1 MPIFLIGEKR
11 IISPMYA
18 SRRTG
23 SSPAVRPICGC
34 AELFCGGTAKVTKH
48 QTAGLEPALSVIYR
62 CSTDF
67 AGRQGRVRAPRLH
80 SSSDPFARTEGRRGG
95 GGEGCERQRAK
106 PRNTMTPCATGAAGP
121 IFSFILI
128 PPIDTPTLSDRPLRP
143 HSFTTKAKRPPRSAD
158 RHRTKIALGM
168 GSEEIVLRAK
178 FITNEMGDS
187 RQV

>member
-34 AELFCGGTAKVTKH
+34 AELFCGGPAKVTKH

-67 AGRQGRVRAPRLH
+67 AFAGRQGRVRAPRLH
-80 SSSDPFARTEGRRGG
+80 SSSGPFARAEGRRGG

-106 PRNTMTPCATGAAGP
+106 PRNTMTPCAAGAAGP

-128 PPIDTPTLSDRPLRP
+128 PPIGTPTLSDRPLSP
-143 HSFTTKAKRPPRSAD
+143 SSLLYVTTNAKRPPRS
-158 RHRTKIALGM
+158 RTDTELK
-168 GSEEIVLRAK
+168 
-178 FITNEMGDS
+178 
-187 RQV
+187 